1 MVKHVQQVEFSN
13 LLIIHKE
20 NTKETKPKPNP
31 NPNPIQTLTGLGSG
45 FANFCFEFFQEI

>member
-13 LLIIHKE
+13 SLIIHKE
-20 NTKETKPKPNP
+20 NKKKTKPKP

-45 FANFCFEFFQEI
+45 FANFCLAFFQEI

>member
-13 LLIIHKE
+13 SLIIHKE
-20 NTKETKPKPNP
+20 NTKETKPKP

-45 FANFCFEFFQEI
+45 FANFCFAFFQEI